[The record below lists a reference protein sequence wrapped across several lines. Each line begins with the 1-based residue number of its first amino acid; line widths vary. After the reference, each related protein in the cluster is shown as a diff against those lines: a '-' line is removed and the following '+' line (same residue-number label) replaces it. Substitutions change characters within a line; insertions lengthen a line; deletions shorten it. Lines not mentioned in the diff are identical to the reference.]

1 MGTGNILR
9 QIAIKLNGGCSFGR
23 TKSYQQILKAILL
36 VLLLMIFFLH
46 GARINQKELQKQ
58 RIALIILS

>member
-23 TKSYQQILKAILL
+23 TKSYPQILKAILL

-46 GARINQKELQKQ
+46 GAKRGKKIAKTE
-58 RIALIILS
+58 IALIILS